1 VRGLS
6 GGSGSGGGEFRL
18 SFGERVLS
26 SIPSGFAQVT
36 GEAVVGFGDTLSFG
50 LTDWVRT
57 EAGLANTINEE
68 SGAYVTGQVAGVAHG
83 VALGGVG
90 AARVAGVQT
99 KIAIH
104 GAHHAF
110 PRLGGRRLAHIQLN
124 VWQTGVKGSGKA
136 FRIALPW
143 R

>member
-1 VRGLS
+1 M
-6 GGSGSGGGEFRL
+6 
-18 SFGERVLS
+18 LS
-26 SIPSGFAQVT
+26 SIPTGLAQST
-36 GEAVVGFGDTLSFG
+36 GDAVVGFGDTVSLG
-50 LTDWVRT
+50 LTEWYRM

-68 SGAYVTGQVAGVAHG
+68 SGAYLSGQVAGVAHG
-83 VALGGVG
+83 VALAGVG
-90 AARVAGVQT
+90 IARVAGVQT

-124 VWQTGVKGSGKA
+124 VWRTGVKGSGRA
-136 FRIALPW
+136 FHLPLPW